1 MLRQSRK
8 NVAFLLIFTALFLI
22 IAGCGNNGTS
32 SSTTGQTGTS
42 GTKTESS
49 STSTSTDQAGST
61 TESTGTDSSAT
72 TGTTEEASATDNS
85 ADFKQANDPIV
96 TIEMDNGKKV
106 EIELF
111 PKAAPNTVNN
121 FISLV
126 KSGFYD
132 GLTFHRVIPEFMI
145 QGGDPDGA
153 GTGGPGY
160 SIAGEFKSNNVQ
172 NDLKHTR
179 GILSMARAGDPNSGG
194 SQFFIMVADSPQLDG
209 EYAAFGKVISGMD
222 AVDEVVNLPR
232 DGQDK
237 PNTPAVMKKVTVDTK
252 GVTYPEPEKVK

>member
-32 SSTTGQTGTS
+32 SSSTGQTGTS
-42 GTKTESS
+42 GTTTESN
-49 STSTSTDQAGST
+49 STSTSTDQSGST

-96 TIEMDNGKKV
+96 TIEMENGKKV

-121 FISLV
+121 FIALV

-179 GILSMARAGDPNSGG
+179 GILSMARAADPNSGG

-209 EYAAFGKVISGMD
+209 EYAAFGKVTSGMD
-222 AVDEVVNLPR
+222 AVDEIVNLPR

>member
-22 IAGCGNNGTS
+22 IAGCGNNSGTS
-32 SSTTGQTGTS
+32 SSSTGQTGTS
-42 GTKTESS
+42 GTTTESSTSTDSSS
-49 STSTSTDQAGST
+49 STS
-61 TESTGTDSSAT
+61 ESTSTDSSAT

-96 TIEMDNGKKV
+96 TIEMDNGKKI

-132 GLTFHRVIPEFMI
+132 GLTFHRVIPDFMI
-145 QGGDPDGA
+145 QGGDPDGV
-153 GTGGPGY
+153 GSGGPGY
-160 SIAGEFKSNNVQ
+160 SIPGEFKSNNVD
-172 NDLKHTR
+172 NGLKHTR
-179 GILSMARAGDPNSGG
+179 GILSMARAQDPNSGG
-194 SQFFIMVADSPQLDG
+194 SQFFIMVADSAQLDG
-209 EYAAFGKVISGMD
+209 EYAAFGKVTSGMD
-222 AVDEVVNLPR
+222 AVDEIVNLPR
-232 DGQDK
+232 DSSDK
-237 PNTPAVMKKVTVDTK
+237 PNTPPVMKKVTVDTK
-252 GVTYPEPEKVK
+252 GVDYAEPEKVK